1 MSSGEHNTNQ
11 SSQSQ
16 QADGESPA
24 DGGKNG
30 AAPGAG
36 EAAAPSDPQAALAKA
51 NEEKRELNDRLLRTA
66 ADFENY
72 KRRIRKEMEDASV
85 RGLEGLAK
93 DLLPALD
100 NFDRA
105 LAAAKSS
112 TAPGVAVI
120 VEGVQMVQ
128 KSLFSALEKYQI
140 KTFEAEGKPF
150 DPNFHEGIQQ
160 IDSDTVPQ
168 GSVAAV
174 FQRGYTIGSRL
185 LRPAMVAVSRG
196 KAASAP
202 DTGSN

>member
-1 MSSGEHNTNQ
+1 MSSGEQNTNP
-11 SSQSQ
+11 SSSSPETDGTTA
-16 QADGESPA
+16 ADGA
-24 DGGKNG
+24 KNG
-30 AAPGAG
+30 AAAG
-36 EAAAPSDPQAALAKA
+36 DAATPADPQSALAKA

-66 ADFENY
+66 AEFENY
-72 KRRIRKEMEDASV
+72 KRRVRKEMEDASL

-93 DLLPALD
+93 ELLPALD

-160 IDSDTVPQ
+160 VDSDTVPQ
-168 GSVAAV
+168 GSVATV

-196 KAASAP
+196 RANAG
-202 DTGSN
+202 TN

>member
-1 MSSGEHNTNQ
+1 MSSGEQNTNP
-11 SSQSQ
+11 SSQSP
-16 QADGESPA
+16 QADGASAA
-24 DGGKNG
+24 DGVKNG
-30 AAPGAG
+30 AAQGSAD
-36 EAAAPSDPQAALAKA
+36 AAAPADPQSALAKA

-72 KRRIRKEMEDASV
+72 KRRVRKEMEDASV

-93 DLLPALD
+93 ELLPALD

-140 KTFEAEGKPF
+140 KPFEAEGKPF
-150 DPNFHEGIQQ
+150 DPNVHEGIQQ
-160 IDSDTVPQ
+160 VDSETVPQ
-168 GSVAAV
+168 GSVATV
-174 FQRGYTIGSRL
+174 FQRGYMIGSRL

-196 KAASAP
+196 RGASAP
-202 DTGSN
+202 NAGSN